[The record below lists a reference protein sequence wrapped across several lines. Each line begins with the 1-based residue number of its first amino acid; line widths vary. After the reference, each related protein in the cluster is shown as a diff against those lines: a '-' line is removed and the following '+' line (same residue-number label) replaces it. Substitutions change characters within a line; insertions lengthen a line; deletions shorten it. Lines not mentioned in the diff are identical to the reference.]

1 MPWRR
6 SDQPPPRRGLLPAAA
21 LVAVSAC
28 ACVATTAATAGVLP
42 HPVGA
47 SRAAAATGATDR
59 DRDGLSDRA
68 ELGATAVAR
77 PSLTPLTTALARR
90 RSQPVR
96 LLFLGSSTTYG
107 VGASSPAA
115 RFVDQVVAR
124 LQQTFPAGHS
134 AAPPTRG
141 LREATDRPDEE
152 PGVQGINGAVGGS
165 TAATY
170 FTDAHDYAVRVVQ
183 PACVVHMI
191 GSNDTVARVPAATF
205 VAQVEAVVRRIDA
218 ASARPPCHVL
228 LQPVRRYQVSLQ
240 TWQEYGDALQQLA
253 GRLPRTTFV
262 DLGSTFEAHDAL
274 GADPYDLVGPDAVHL
289 TDAGHALLA
298 RTLADA
304 LDLTRRGLGTGTDP
318 RRPDTDR
325 DSVADGR
332 EVRGYVVRQRVFTCS
347 GAVRQRLRTASV
359 PYLEDTDG
367 DAVSDRRE
375 VRGYRLADGRLV
387 RTDPAD
393 PDTDR
398 DGRSDGREATRA
410 GADPT
415 ACAPGRAGRTAH
427 QP

>member
-1 MPWRR
+1 M
-6 SDQPPPRRGLLPAAA
+6 LPAAA
-21 LVAVSAC
+21 LVAVSTC
-28 ACVATTAATAGVLP
+28 ACVTTPPATAGALP
-42 HPVGA
+42 PPVGA
-47 SRAAAATGATDR
+47 ARTAAAADQ

-124 LQQTFPAGHS
+124 LQETFPAGDS
-134 AAPPTRG
+134 APPPTRD
-141 LREATDRPDEE
+141 LRDSTDRPDEK

-170 FTDAHDYAVRVVQ
+170 FTDAHEYAVRMVQ

-191 GSNDTVARVPAATF
+191 GSNDAVARVPAATF
-205 VAQVEAVVRRIDA
+205 VAQVEAVLRRIDA

-228 LQPVRRYQVSLQ
+228 LQPVRRYQVSLEV
-240 TWQEYGDALQQLA
+240 WQGYRDALQQLA
-253 GRLPRTTFV
+253 GRLPRVTFIDV
-262 DLGSTFEAHDAL
+262 GSTFEAHDVL
-274 GADPYDLVGPDAVHL
+274 GADPEDLIGPDAVHL

-298 RTLADA
+298 RTLGDA
-304 LDLTRRGLGTGTDP
+304 LDLTRRGLGTGTEP

-325 DSVADGR
+325 DSIADGR
-332 EVRGYVVRQRVFTCS
+332 EVRGYVVRQRVLTCS
-347 GAVRQRLRTASV
+347 GAVRLRLRTASV

-367 DAVSDRRE
+367 DTVTDRRE
-375 VRGYRLADGRLV
+375 VRGYRLTDGRLV

-398 DGRSDGREATRA
+398 DGRADGREAARR

-415 ACAPGRAGRTAH
+415 TCEGRRPTG
-427 QP
+427 

>member
-6 SDQPPPRRGLLPAAA
+6 PDRSPRPGVLAAAA
-21 LVAVSAC
+21 LVTVSTC
-28 ACVATTAATAGVLP
+28 ACMTATPALAGVVP
-42 HPVGA
+42 PPAGA
-47 SRAAAATGATDR
+47 ARAAAVDQ

-96 LLFLGSSTTYG
+96 VLFLGSSTTAG
-107 VGASSPAA
+107 IGASSTAA
-115 RFVDQVVAR
+115 RFVDRFVTG
-124 LQQTFPAGHS
+124 LQATFPAGTTS
-134 AAPPTRG
+134 PPATRD
-141 LREATDRPDEE
+141 LSESTDRTDEK
-152 PGVQGINGAVGGS
+152 PGVQGINGALGGA

-170 FTDAHDYAVRVVQ
+170 FTDAHEYAVHVLQ

-191 GSNDTVARVPAATF
+191 GSNDSVARVPAATF
-205 VAQVEAVVRRIDA
+205 VAQVEDVVRRIDA
-218 ASARPPCHVL
+218 ASTRPPCHVL
-228 LQPVRRYQVSLQ
+228 LQPVRRYQVSVAV
-240 TWQEYGDALQQLA
+240 WQEYRDALQQLA
-253 GRLPRTTFV
+253 ARLPRATFV

-274 GADPYDLVGPDAVHL
+274 GADPDDLIGPDAVHP

-298 RTLADA
+298 ETLADA

-325 DSVADGR
+325 DGIGDGR
-332 EVRGYVVRQRVFTCS
+332 EVRGYVVHQRVVTCS
-347 GAVRQRLRTASV
+347 GAVRQRLRTTSV
-359 PYLEDTDG
+359 PYLEDTDH

-375 VRGYRLADGRLV
+375 VHGYRLGDGRLV

-398 DGRSDGREATRA
+398 DGRPDGREATRA
-410 GADPT
+410 GGDPT
-415 ACAPGRAGRTAH
+415 TCAPGRAGRIAH
-427 QP
+427 RR